1 MEFKIIL
8 IIVGYVLC
16 INLIGF
22 LAMYIDKRKA
32 KRNEW
37 RIKEGTLMSIALLGG
52 GIGGIIGMYK
62 FRHKTKKLKFIVGF
76 PTIVI
81 SQIVLI
87 IYCLTVNPF
96 KI

>member
-62 FRHKTKKLKFIVGF
+62 FRHKTKKLKFTVGF